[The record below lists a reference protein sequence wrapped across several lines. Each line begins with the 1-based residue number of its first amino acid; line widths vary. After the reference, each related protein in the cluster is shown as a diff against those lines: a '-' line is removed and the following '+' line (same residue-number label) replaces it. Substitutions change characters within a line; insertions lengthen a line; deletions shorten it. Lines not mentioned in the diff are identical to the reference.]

1 MWDSQK
7 SIKKVELDVSER
19 ELTLVA
25 PGKYQLAARL
35 PYPVND
41 GAAAARFVK
50 DKRRLV
56 VTLPVKRP
64 PKPAAKVGGWWCRLM
79 CTHASQPAISRT
91 VDVMHRTAVCGTRS
105 GR

>member
-64 PKPAAKVGGWWCRLM
+64 PKPAAKVGGWVVVSIDVHACIAACHLTHGGCDASHSRLWN
-79 CTHASQPAISRT
+79 P
-91 VDVMHRTAVCGTRS
+91 
-105 GR
+105 